1 MSHPSDPLVAIAYA
15 SSATH
20 ALGDA
25 DLEQLLQRAR
35 RKNEEVGVTGVLL
48 YHDGSFLQYFEG
60 PAEGV
65 EVVYERIRRSPLHGG
80 IIELIRGPIER
91 RVFSSWVMGFTHPPA
106 STLLRLSNASW
117 KARVKQSGSAP
128 SALHSDGFELLLQ
141 FWNSSLASR
150 RA

>member
-1 MSHPSDPLVAIAYA
+1 MSRSSEPLVAIAYT
-15 SSATH
+15 SSATQPM
-20 ALGDA
+20 GDA
-25 DLEQLLQRAR
+25 DLEQLLERAR
-35 RKNEEVGVTGVLL
+35 RKNEEVRVTGVLL

-80 IIELIRGPIER
+80 IIELINGLIER

-117 KARVKQSGSAP
+117 KARMKQGGGTP
-128 SALHSDGFELLLQ
+128 SAVHSDGFELLLQ
-141 FWNSSLASR
+141 FWNSSLASGR
-150 RA
+150 T